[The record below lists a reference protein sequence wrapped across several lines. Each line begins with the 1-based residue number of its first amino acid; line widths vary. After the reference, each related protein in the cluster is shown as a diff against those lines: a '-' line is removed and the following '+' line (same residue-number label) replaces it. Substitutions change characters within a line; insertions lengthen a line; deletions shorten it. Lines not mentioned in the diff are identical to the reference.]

1 MNAMGRKKRKGGW
14 LTAPLH
20 NFLLNNNSS
29 NVVRHVH
36 DRRRPCRIDLPPFNG
51 YDAIIRAS
59 RWQCQRSRRKLLF
72 MPLPWFRY
80 ASSRTLHAC
89 TDVHQGHYA
98 RMILLFHRLECER
111 SISRSKEP
119 TFSFRI
125 DLDLV
130 LIRRD
135 NSKMAGNGQ
144 MIRVKRIE
152 FMIVKMIGTGSC
164 DCASLEYGNV
174 RVWETSLTGQ

>member
-1 MNAMGRKKRKGGW
+1 MVPLRE
-14 LTAPLH
+14 LTYFARVHRRSSGSLREDD
-20 NFLLNNNSS
+20 FIISS
-29 NVVRHVH
+29 NV
-36 DRRRPCRIDLPPFNG
+36 N
-51 YDAIIRAS
+51 
-59 RWQCQRSRRKLLF
+59 Q
-72 MPLPWFRY
+72 
-80 ASSRTLHAC
+80 
-89 TDVHQGHYA
+89 A
-98 RMILLFHRLECER
+98 RF
-111 SISRSKEP
+111 ISRSKEP
-119 TFSFRI
+119 TFRI

-174 RVWETSLTGQ
+174 RV